1 MYRAPRGTNDR
12 LPTAQRYW
20 RYVEDKAVELT
31 RRFAYKRIDT
41 PVFEESDLFV
51 RTVGEDTDVMDKET
65 YTFQDR
71 GNDYLTLRP
80 EGTAP
85 VCRAYLEH
93 GMGNLPQPVRL
104 YYFSPVF
111 RYDRPQKGRYRQH
124 HQFGIEVIGSDS
136 PLVDVEVIECGWALV
151 SNLGLTG
158 LRLSIN
164 SIGDNNCRPQYVR
177 LLKKYY
183 EEHIDSICEE
193 CRNRL
198 KRNPLRLLDC
208 KQDLCQPL
216 QKIAPAS
223 HKHLCI
229 ACDEHWTKLQEYLEM
244 IDIPFTVDHK
254 LVRGLDYY
262 SRTVFEIIPA
272 GGGSQSTILGGGRYD
287 GLIER
292 LGGKPTP
299 GVGFATGIERII
311 LNLEDQSVSVDKE
324 EPIEYMIIALDQ
336 SVVSEAVKL
345 ASSIRKDGGSVI
357 VGPSDR
363 SLRGQMRNAN
373 TLGVAKVII
382 IGEDEISNG
391 TLVIKNMTNGEQEV
405 VAVDEFI
412 NRNN

>member
-12 LPTAQRYW
+12 LPTSQRYW
-20 RYVEDKAVELT
+20 RYVEDTAVELT
-31 RRFAYKRIDT
+31 RRFGYQRIDT
-41 PVFEESDLFV
+41 PVFEESDLFL
-51 RTVGEDTDVMDKET
+51 RTVGADTDVMDKET

-93 GMGNLPQPVRL
+93 GMSNLPQPVRL

-124 HQFGIEVIGSDS
+124 HQFGVEVIGSES
-136 PLVDVEVIECGWALV
+136 PLVDVEVIECGWALM
-151 SNLGLTG
+151 SNLGLND

-164 SIGDNNCRPQYVR
+164 TIGDNNCRPQYVK
-177 LLKKYY
+177 LLKDYY
-183 EEHIDSICEE
+183 EKHRDIICQE
-193 CRNRL
+193 CGNRL
-198 KRNPLRLLDC
+198 ELNPLRLLDC
-208 KQDLCQPL
+208 KQDLCKPL
-216 QKIAPAS
+216 QDMAPAS
-223 HKHLCI
+223 HEHLCL
-229 ACDEHWTKLQEYLEM
+229 ACSDHWAKLQEYLEL
-244 IDIPFTVDHK
+244 IGIPFTVDSK

-262 SRTVFEIIPA
+262 SRTVFEITPS

-311 LNLEDQSVSVDKE
+311 LNLEHQSILVDKE
-324 EPIEYMIIALDQ
+324 EPIEYMIVALSQ

-345 ASSIRKDGGSVI
+345 ASSIRKVWKSVI
-357 VGPSDR
+357 IGPSDR

-373 TLGVAKVII
+373 ALGVSHVII
-382 IGEDEISNG
+382 IGEDEMANG
-391 TLVIKNMTNGEQEV
+391 TLVVKDMTTGHQNV
-405 VAVDEFI
+405 VAINEFMS
-412 NRNN
+412 RNV

>member
-1 MYRAPRGTNDR
+1 M
-12 LPTAQRYW
+12 
-20 RYVEDKAVELT
+20 
-31 RRFAYKRIDT
+31 
-41 PVFEESDLFV
+41 
-51 RTVGEDTDVMDKET
+51 
-65 YTFQDR
+65 
-71 GNDYLTLRP
+71 
-80 EGTAP
+80 
-85 VCRAYLEH
+85 
-93 GMGNLPQPVRL
+93 
-104 YYFSPVF
+104 
-111 RYDRPQKGRYRQH
+111 
-124 HQFGIEVIGSDS
+124 
-136 PLVDVEVIECGWALV
+136 
-151 SNLGLTG
+151 
-158 LRLSIN
+158 
-164 SIGDNNCRPQYVR
+164 
-177 LLKKYY
+177 
-183 EEHIDSICEE
+183 
-193 CRNRL
+193 
-198 KRNPLRLLDC
+198 
-208 KQDLCQPL
+208 
-216 QKIAPAS
+216 
-223 HKHLCI
+223 
-229 ACDEHWTKLQEYLEM
+229 
-244 IDIPFTVDHK
+244 
-254 LVRGLDYY
+254 
-262 SRTVFEIIPA
+262 
-272 GGGSQSTILGGGRYD
+272 GGGRYD